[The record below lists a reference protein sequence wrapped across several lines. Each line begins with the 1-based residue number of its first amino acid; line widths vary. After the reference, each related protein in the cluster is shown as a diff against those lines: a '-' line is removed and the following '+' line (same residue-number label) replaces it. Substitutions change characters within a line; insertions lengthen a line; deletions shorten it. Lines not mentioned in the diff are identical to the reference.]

1 MKERE
6 RERELSQLSRARRT
20 IQDRR
25 AQQSRFQPPSD
36 ETARDVFFRTFVES
50 SVFELGA
57 GGMIVYSTITMV
69 LEVDQV
75 DVPLLINFSEA
86 MITSFFLT
94 EWITRLH
101 AFGRDWLF
109 SLENLL
115 DTFIVWVPGIFTVWF
130 LQPLFADSGSGFLK
144 TMRIIR
150 MLRLLRLVKV
160 FRNLRM
166 MQDLWMLVRGL
177 LKSGS
182 TLVSALV
189 LIIFTLYVF
198 GIAAVDLIGKADY
211 SGTEEDVQEAQQRF
225 FGLWYSMLT
234 LIRFLRADDSQD
246 IMDALMQ
253 QQPYIWIFLWTFT
266 AWAYLVLSNLVTA
279 LICNEA
285 FETSKADE
293 SDLAKQLM
301 LQKEE
306 EIENLKEM
314 FAELDEDGSGQ
325 VTLTEF
331 QNAFSIETIKNKLT
345 LMGLNEAQLL
355 QLFHLLDTDGE
366 GELDLDEFMGGMQAL
381 SGLATAKDMV
391 ILTKGMERIEKQVK
405 SLMESSFSG
414 GPSKDM
420 LENQMTQ
427 FRVGINDRFRRT
439 EDLVKDFAGK
449 LQRVANLARAAGSAE
464 RAAES
469 LEGEAPKSD
478 ETVPLVE
485 EAS

>member
-1 MKERE
+1 
-6 RERELSQLSRARRT
+6 SQAAQHLQLPVWRYAASQRLTHHEGARATGDHRARRT

-25 AQQSRFQPPSD
+25 ARQSRFQPQGD
-36 ETARDVFFRTFVES
+36 ETAMDVFFRTFVES
-50 SVFELGA
+50 SIFELGA

-75 DVPLLINFSEA
+75 DVPVLINFSEA

-101 AFGRDWLF
+101 ALGRDWLF

-115 DTFIVWVPGIFTVWF
+115 DTFIVWVPGVFTVWF
-130 LQPLFADSGSGFLK
+130 LQPIFADSGSGFLK

-150 MLRLLRLVKV
+150 MLRLLRLVRGLPGLPGLP
-160 FRNLRM
+160 FQDQDRFPRNLRM

-293 SDLAKQLM
+293 ADLAKQLM

-314 FAELDEDGSGQ
+314 FVELDEDGSGQ
-325 VTLTEF
+325 VTEVEF
-331 QNAFSIETIKNKLT
+331 KNAFSIE
-345 LMGLNEAQLL
+345 
-355 QLFHLLDTDGE
+355 
-366 GELDLDEFMGGMQAL
+366 
-381 SGLATAKDMV
+381 
-391 ILTKGMERIEKQVK
+391 
-405 SLMESSFSG
+405 
-414 GPSKDM
+414 
-420 LENQMTQ
+420 
-427 FRVGINDRFRRT
+427 
-439 EDLVKDFAGK
+439 
-449 LQRVANLARAAGSAE
+449 
-464 RAAES
+464 
-469 LEGEAPKSD
+469 
-478 ETVPLVE
+478 
-485 EAS
+485 

>member
-1 MKERE
+1 M
-6 RERELSQLSRARRT
+6 
-20 IQDRR
+20 
-25 AQQSRFQPPSD
+25 
-36 ETARDVFFRTFVES
+36 DVFFRTFVES
-50 SVFELGA
+50 SIFELGTGA
-57 GGMIVYSTITMV
+57 MIVYSTITMV

-75 DVPLLINFSEA
+75 DVPFLINFSEA

-101 AFGRDWLF
+101 ALGRDWLF

-115 DTFIVWVPGIFTVWF
+115 DTFIVWVPGVFTVWF

-198 GIAAVDLIGKADY
+198 GIAAVDLIGRADY
-211 SGTEEDVQEAQQRF
+211 SGTDEDVKEAQQRF

-314 FAELDEDGSGQ
+314 FVELDEDGSGQ
-325 VTLTEF
+325 VTEAEF
-331 QNAFSIETIKNKLT
+331 KNAFSIETIKNKLT
-345 LMGLNEAQLL
+345 VMGLNEAQLL
-355 QLFHLLDTDGE
+355 QLFHLLDTDGQ

-391 ILTKGMERIEKQVK
+391 VLTKGMERIEKQVQ
-405 SLMESSFSG
+405 SLMENSFSG

-449 LQRVANLARAAGSAE
+449 LQRVANLARSAGSSEPSAASAAARAE
-464 RAAES
+464 TV
-469 LEGEAPKSD
+469 EGEAPKSD